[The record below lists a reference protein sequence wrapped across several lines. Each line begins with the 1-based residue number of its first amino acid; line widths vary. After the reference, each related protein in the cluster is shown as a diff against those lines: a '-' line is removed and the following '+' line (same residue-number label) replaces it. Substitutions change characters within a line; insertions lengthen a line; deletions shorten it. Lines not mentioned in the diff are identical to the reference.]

1 MNISDLL
8 LNVISSFYENDNRA
22 RSFGT
27 DQELYHSEIHML
39 DCIAG
44 HPSLHI
50 SGIARVLGVTR
61 GAASQTAKRLEKKG
75 MVVKQVC
82 SENVKMTILE
92 LTEKGETAV
101 LNHIKAHEQYGEI
114 VQKILIG
121 AKEENIQF
129 LEEFL
134 QSFENELKNRY

>member
-1 MNISDLL
+1 MDISDLL
-8 LNVISSFYENDNRA
+8 LNVINSFYENDNRA

-44 HPSLHI
+44 QPDLHI
-50 SGIARVLGVTR
+50 SGIARLLGVTR

-75 MVVKQVC
+75 MVVKKVC
-82 SENVKMTILE
+82 SENVKMTILK
-92 LTEKGETAV
+92 LTEKGETAA
-101 LNHIKAHEQYGEI
+101 LNHKKAHDKYGEI
-114 VQKILIG
+114 VQKMLRG

-134 QSFENELKNRY
+134 LSFEKELKKQH